1 MIMSLEEKK
10 QEVIEDF
17 SVYDEWLDKYEYL
30 IELGKTLEAYP
41 EEEKTE
47 DKLIKGCQS
56 RVWLDYELKDGKLY
70 FRADSDAIITKGII
84 SLLLSVYSGRTP
96 SEIAADDFDF
106 VEKIGLK
113 ENLSPTRANGLV
125 SMIDTIKW
133 IANDAAA
140 KEQMAGQ
147 AGHDENT
154 QAGHDE
160 NTQAGHDENTQA
172 GHDGAVIPGSTG
184 NPSKDVLSAEDVAA
198 LQPLYADVIL
208 ALKQV
213 YDPEIP
219 VNIYDLGLIYEL
231 NIDKDR
237 KVSIVMTFTA
247 PNCPMADEVMHEVE
261 DCVKRVPGVTGCSI
275 ELTFE
280 PVWDRSMLSEEARVD
295 LGLDYEEDDYG
306 KLS

>member
-1 MIMSLEEKK
+1 MSLEEKK
-10 QEVIEDF
+10 QAVIEEF
-17 SVYDEWLDKYEYL
+17 SMYDEWLDKYEYL
-30 IELGKTLEAYP
+30 IELGKALEAYP

-56 RVWLDYELKDGKLY
+56 RVWLDYELKDGKLF

-84 SLLLSVYSGRTP
+84 SLLIGVYSGRTP
-96 SEIAADDFDF
+96 AEIAADDFGF
-106 VEKIGLK
+106 VEQIGLK

-125 SMIDTIKW
+125 SMIETIKS
-133 IANDAAA
+133 AAR
-140 KEQMAGQ
+140 EMADQ
-147 AGHDENT
+147 VGHD
-154 QAGHDE
+154 
-160 NTQAGHDENTQA
+160 
-172 GHDGAVIPGSTG
+172 
-184 NPSKDVLSAEDVAA
+184 DVLTAEDVAA
-198 LQPLYADVIL
+198 LQPLYAEVIL

-231 NIDKDR
+231 NIDKER

-261 DCVKRVPGVTGCSI
+261 ESVKQVPGVTGCKI

-280 PVWDRSMLSEEARVD
+280 PVWDRSMLSEEARVE

>member
-1 MIMSLEEKK
+1 MTLEEKK
-10 QEVIEDF
+10 QAVIEEF
-17 SVYDEWLDKYEYL
+17 SMYDEWLDKYEYL
-30 IELGKTLEAYP
+30 IELGKALEAYP
-41 EEEKTE
+41 EEQKTE
-47 DKLIKGCQS
+47 EKLIKGCQS
-56 RVWLDYELKDGKLY
+56 RVWLDYEMKDGKLY

-84 SLLLSVYSGRTP
+84 SLLISVYSGRTP
-96 SEIAADDFDF
+96 AEIAADDFGF
-106 VEKIGLK
+106 VDQIGLK

-133 IANDAAA
+133 VANEMAE
-140 KEQMAGQ
+140 KEKMTGQ
-147 AGHDENT
+147 AGHDEK
-154 QAGHDE
+154 G
-160 NTQAGHDENTQA
+160 
-172 GHDGAVIPGSTG
+172 
-184 NPSKDVLSAEDVAA
+184 VLTAEDVAA

-261 DCVKRVPGVTGCSI
+261 DSVKRVPGVTGCSI

-295 LGLDYEEDDYG
+295 LGLDYEEDEYG